1 MSSPMS
7 DYSASQDSKDFL
19 SDYKKSIKSDPKL
32 EFHQDVVKDFGESYE
47 RAYQLWNT
55 FYAEAYKD
63 LSYYLG
69 NQWSLEELS
78 YLNNQRR
85 SSFTYNKI
93 RRLINLVQGY
103 QRKNRLSTVIRPI
116 EDSSEETSQIL
127 SDTMQYVMQAADGYE
142 AISDA
147 FKGALTTGMSFLS
160 PWIDYRDDPVSG
172 DIKFHRD
179 DWNAVIMDPFF
190 TKKDL
195 SDCSFIARRKFLS
208 RTEIKS
214 LLPDKADV
222 IDALPWGSRDDK
234 FTYMPYARQWGMQ
247 KLLNY
252 TEYWRTRWET
262 KEVLVDMET
271 GETKEWD
278 GDKKRLQLFREAFPQ
293 VEVIRKP
300 VKTVELGIIVEG
312 ELLYYGKDPFGLND
326 YPFVPFMAIFEP
338 SYDLFT
344 WKVQSLVRIVRDP
357 QTELN
362 KRRSKMVDIIDNQLN
377 SGWIAK
383 TNSVSNPTS
392 LYKTGQGQVIFL
404 KPEAQMSDV
413 QRLEAP
419 NIPPSLFQLEAEFEK
434 DIMEIAGVNS
444 ELFGMAEND
453 KIETAGVLSKMRQ
466 SAGLVNLQDLF
477 DGLRES
483 QKILGR
489 KVMKL
494 IQLNYTPEKIALI
507 TKKRP
512 TDEFYSKTFAKY
524 DVVVEEG
531 LLTDTQQQS
540 EFIQYTALKAMGVQI
555 TDEELI
561 AASSLHDKKKIGDRI
576 AAQSQQ
582 MQQQQQQQTQM
593 AMQQQAVVTES
604 LGAKAQS
611 DQALAAE
618 RLAKIQLDQALN
630 AERIS
635 RAEEEKTAGVLNLI
649 KAMKELDGI
658 DIHNLTAKLALLR
671 ELQGQQESREEATK
685 QETSAPKQP
694 STLAAKPPQTEQQ
707 QSSSEPTSKI

>member
-7 DYSASQDSKDFL
+7 DYSGSQDSRDFL
-19 SDYKKSIKSDPKL
+19 SDYKKSIKSDPRL

-69 NQWSLEELS
+69 NQWSLEELA

-85 SSFTYNKI
+85 SGFTYNKI

-103 QRKNRLSTVIRPI
+103 QRKNRLATTVSAI
-116 EDSSEETSQIL
+116 EGASEETAEIM
-127 SDTMQYVMQAADGYE
+127 SDAMQYVMNYADGYE

-147 FKGALTTGMSFLS
+147 FKGALTTGISFLS
-160 PWIDYRDDPVSG
+160 PWMDYRTDPING
-172 DIKFHRD
+172 DIRFHRD
-179 DWNAVIMDPFF
+179 DWNAVILDPFF

-195 SDCSFIARRKFLS
+195 SDCSFVARRKFLS
-208 RTEIKS
+208 RTEIIS
-214 LLPDKADV
+214 LLPDKQDT
-222 IDALPWGSRDDK
+222 IEMLPWGSRDDK

-252 TEYWRTRWET
+252 TEYWRTRWDT
-262 KEVLVDMET
+262 KDVLVDMET
-271 GETKEWD
+271 GETREWD
-278 GDKKRLQLFREAFPQ
+278 GDRKRLKLFREQFPQ

-300 VKTVELGIIVEG
+300 VKSVELGIIVEG
-312 ELLYYGKDPFGLND
+312 QLLYYGKDPFGLND
-326 YPFVPFMAIFEP
+326 YPFVPFMAIWEP

-344 WKVQSLVRIVRDP
+344 WKCQSLVRIVRDP

-404 KPEAQMSDV
+404 KPEAQMTDLS
-413 QRLEAP
+413 RIEAP
-419 NIPPSLFQLEAEFEK
+419 GIHPSLFQLEAEFEK

-477 DGLRES
+477 DGLRDS
-483 QKILGR
+483 QKLLGR
-489 KVMKL
+489 KVLKL
-494 IQLNYTPEKIALI
+494 MQLNYSPEKIQLI
-507 TKKRP
+507 TKKKP
-512 TDEFYSKTFAKY
+512 TDEFYSRSFAKY
-524 DVVVEEG
+524 DVAITEG
-531 LLTDTQQQS
+531 LLTDTQQQQ
-540 EFIQYTALKAMGVQI
+540 EFIQYSALKAMGVKI
-555 TDEELI
+555 TDQELI
-561 AASSLHDKKKIGDRI
+561 ESSNLHDKKKITDRI
-576 AAQSQQ
+576 AAESQAAAQVQQ
-582 MQQQQQQQTQM
+582 MQTQM
-593 AMQQQAVVTES
+593 AMQNQAVVTQS
-604 LGAKAQS
+604 LGAKSES

-630 AERIS
+630 AERIA
-635 RAEEEKTAGVLNLI
+635 RAEEDKTAGVLNLL
-649 KAMKELDGI
+649 KAVKELEGI
-658 DIHNLTAKLALLR
+658 DVNNLRSKLALLR
-671 ELQGQQESREEATK
+671 ELEGGQEQHAEQKANEKMAEVSTPPVPHVPM
-685 QETSAPKQP
+685 QAP
-694 STLAAKPPQTEQQ
+694 AA
-707 QSSSEPTSKI
+707 QSNIAA

>member
-1 MSSPMS
+1 MASPMS
-7 DYSASQDSKDFL
+7 GYSNSQDSTEFL
-19 SDYKKSIKSDPKL
+19 EHYRKEAIKNDPRL
-32 EFHQDVVKDFGESYE
+32 EFHQDIIKDFGESYE

-69 NQWSLEELS
+69 NQWSLEELA

-103 QRKNRLSTVIRPI
+103 QRKNRLSTIISPV
-116 EDSSEETSQIL
+116 EDAAEDTANIFTDVMRHIMASS
-127 SDTMQYVMQAADGYE
+127 DGYE

-147 FKGALTTGMSFLS
+147 FKGGLTTGLSFLS
-160 PWIDYRDDPVSG
+160 PYMDYRDDPVSG
-172 DIKFHRD
+172 DIRFHRD

-195 SDCSFIARRKFLS
+195 SDCSFMARRKFLS
-208 RTEIKS
+208 RTEVIS
-214 LLPDKADV
+214 LHPEKEDV
-222 IDALPWGSRDDK
+222 VMSLPWGSRDDK

-252 TEYWRTRWET
+252 TEYWRTKWEV
-262 KEVLVDMET
+262 KEVLVDMMT

-278 GDKKRLQLFREAFPQ
+278 GDKKRLKMYRQAFPQ

-300 VKTVELGIIVEG
+300 VRTVELGVIVEG
-312 ELLYYGKDPFGLND
+312 ELIYYGKDPFGLDD

-338 SYDLFT
+338 SYDLYT

-362 KRRSKMVDIIDNQLN
+362 KRRSKMIDMIDSQLN

-392 LYKTGQGQVIFL
+392 LYKSGQGQVVFL
-404 KPEAQMSDV
+404 KPEAQITDI
-413 QRLEAP
+413 QRINP
-419 NIPPSLFQLEAEFEK
+419 PDIPPGLFQLEAEFEK

-453 KIETAGVLSKMRQ
+453 KIETAGILSKMRQ
-466 SAGLVNLQDLF
+466 SAGLVNLQDIF

-483 QKILGR
+483 QKLLGR
-489 KVMKL
+489 KVLKL
-494 IQLNYTPEKIALI
+494 VQKNYTPEKIKLI
-507 TKKRP
+507 TKKDP
-512 TDEFYSKTFAKY
+512 TPEFYSGLFSKY
-524 DVVVEEG
+524 DIVVEEG
-531 LLTDTQQQS
+531 VLTDTQRQGQ
-540 EFIQYTALKAMGVQI
+540 FMQMTALKSMGVQF
-555 TDEELI
+555 TDEEI
-561 AASSLHDKKKIGDRI
+561 VDASNLNDKKKYKQRL
-576 AAQSQQ
+576 AQQQQQAQQ
-582 MQQQQQQQTQM
+582 MQQ
-593 AMQQQAVVTES
+593 MQINLEMQRAAAETE
-604 LGAKAQS
+604 ADK
-611 DQALAAE
+611 ALAAE
-618 RLAKIQLDQALN
+618 RVNKIQLDAALS

-635 RAEEEKTAGVLNLI
+635 RAEEDRTGGVLNLI
-649 KAMKELDGI
+649 KAVKELESI
-658 DIHNLTAKLALLR
+658 DIDNLQRKLALLR
-671 ELQGQQESREEATK
+671 EIEGAQSIREGEAKTQPQEASPIS
-685 QETSAPKQP
+685 SAQ
-694 STLAAKPPQTEQQ
+694 TAPPL
-707 QSSSEPTSKI
+707 